1 MDNYSPAD
9 PLRTAGTVHGDSRP
23 HSSLLDAFSGD
34 PSREESASLSS
45 KEVSSFGANYPALFV
60 VPMGSPL
67 RKTKKDLGSSTVT
80 SGIASMTRQT
90 DEEEVLGSWDSANR
104 APMTFYSHWDS
115 AFGSESGADLLTPDP
130 TSTPSRGTGVEEH
143 YQLAHSREEY
153 GKERGTRRVAGTV
166 PVQDVERDIDLGEG
180 SHGHLE
186 G

>member
-34 PSREESASLSS
+34 PSSEESASLGS
-45 KEVSSFGANYPALFV
+45 KKLSSFGGNYPAVFV

-67 RKTKKDLGSSTVT
+67 RKTKKDLGSSTLT

-90 DEEEVLGSWDSANR
+90 EEVLGSWDTANR
-104 APMTFYSHWDS
+104 VPTTFYSHRDS
-115 AFGSESGADLLTPDP
+115 AFGSEPGADLLTPDP
-130 TSTPSRGTGVEEH
+130 TSTPSRGIGVEEH
-143 YQLAHSREEY
+143 YQLPHSRERDGE
-153 GKERGTRRVAGTV
+153 KRRTERVAGTV
-166 PVQDVERDIDLGEG
+166 PVHDVEDDIDLGEG